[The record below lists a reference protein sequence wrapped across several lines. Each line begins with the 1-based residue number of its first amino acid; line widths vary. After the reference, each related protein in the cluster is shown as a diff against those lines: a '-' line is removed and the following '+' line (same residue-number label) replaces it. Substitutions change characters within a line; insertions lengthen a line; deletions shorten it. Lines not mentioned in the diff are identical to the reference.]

1 MVPQDIESMWKV
13 EMFGQHRHNARDLL
27 FGSKARHVGDRLEVK
42 CHHVVDTCH
51 DLHDLQL
58 FAVPL

>member
-27 FGSKARHVGDRLEVK
+27 VGIDRNLEVM
-42 CHHVVDTCH
+42 CHLVVDTCH
-51 DLHDLQL
+51 DVHNVQL
-58 FAVPL
+58 FSVPL